1 MQNTITI
8 HVDFGGGLDLVF
20 DGRKDIVLELPAD
33 ATVQTVIA
41 ELASKHANHKKDM
54 FALNEKM

>member
-1 MQNTITI
+1 MQSTITI
-8 HVDFGGGLDLVF
+8 YVDFGGGLDLVF

-41 ELASKHANHKKDM
+41 
-54 FALNEKM
+54 